1 MVGDGGDLVGPAGER
16 LVTPAR
22 EMLRRPAF
30 QWVLFLLGLALFHWP
45 FLVFGEQWPQP
56 LAYYYLLAVWAFMV
70 LALYLLSR
78 ALRPRLPRDKDR
90 GDAPPP
96 AGGGG
101 V

>member
-1 MVGDGGDLVGPAGER
+1 M
-16 LVTPAR
+16 TPAR

-30 QWVLFLLGLALFHWP
+30 QWVLFLLGLALCYWP

-78 ALRPRLPRDKDR
+78 ALRPRLPRDNQR
-90 GDAPPP
+90 PGESPP
-96 AGGGG
+96 AGQGGA
-101 V
+101 